1 MIQCRNLCHFKLS
14 PLSFRAKSRNLHP
27 MPKKENIQ
35 QMFDGIA
42 PSYDRLNHIM
52 SLGVDKL
59 WRKRAVK
66 EIIGTD
72 DGVGDRRR
80 HALKVLDIACG
91 TGDSTIAIAKAG
103 GAQTKVIGAD
113 ISSGMMDFVMEK
125 AARAGV
131 TDRIKLMVADGTA
144 LPFEDCSFDVVTCSF
159 GIRNFE
165 DKAAGLREF
174 FRVLKPGGKL
184 VILELSVPSRPW
196 LRKLYDIYFMHVMPL
211 IGGMISGDKAAY
223 KYLPASVHAFPAP
236 EVFCAMMRE
245 AGFRDVR
252 CRSFTFGLCRMFV
265 GRKNS

>member
-1 MIQCRNLCHFKLS
+1 
-14 PLSFRAKSRNLHP
+14 

-72 DGVGDRRR
+72 SGLGDRRR

-144 LPFEDCSFDVVTCSF
+144 LPFEDGSFDVVTCSF

-174 FRVLKPGGKL
+174 FRVLKPGGRL
-184 VILELSVPSRPW
+184 VILELSVPSKPW

-211 IGGMISGDKAAY
+211 IGGMISGNKAAY
-223 KYLPASVHAFPAP
+223 KYLPASVHAFPAAD
-236 EVFCAMMRE
+236 VFTSMISRS
-245 AGFRDVR
+245 GFSAAR
-252 CRSFTFGLCRMFV
+252 FQALTFGLCTMYVATRP
-265 GRKNS
+265 